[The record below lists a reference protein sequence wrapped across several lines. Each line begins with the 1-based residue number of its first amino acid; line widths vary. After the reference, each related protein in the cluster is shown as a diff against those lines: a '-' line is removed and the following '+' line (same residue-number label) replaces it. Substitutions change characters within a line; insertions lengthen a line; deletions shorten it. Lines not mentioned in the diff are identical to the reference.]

1 MTTNEKKMPMELNL
15 TREQVKN
22 RICESLVQA
31 GVLLRSE
38 IPRYEK
44 ILDTYND
51 ITLLQV
57 MIVSWQ
63 LRETGGEIV
72 T

>member
-1 MTTNEKKMPMELNL
+1 MPMELNL

-22 RICESLVQA
+22 RIFENLVQA

-44 ILDTYND
+44 ILETYND

-57 MIVSWQ
+57 MIVSWE
-63 LRETGGEIV
+63 LREAGGEII

>member
-1 MTTNEKKMPMELNL
+1 MTTNEHKMPMELNL
-15 TREQVKN
+15 TRGQVKN
-22 RICESLVQA
+22 RIFENLVQA

-44 ILDTYND
+44 ILETYND

-57 MIVSWQ
+57 MVVSWE
-63 LRETGGEIV
+63 LREAGGEII

>member
-1 MTTNEKKMPMELNL
+1 MTTNEHKMPMELNL

-22 RICESLVQA
+22 RIFENLVQA

-44 ILDTYND
+44 ILETYND

-57 MIVSWQ
+57 MIVSWE
-63 LRETGGEIV
+63 LREAGGEII